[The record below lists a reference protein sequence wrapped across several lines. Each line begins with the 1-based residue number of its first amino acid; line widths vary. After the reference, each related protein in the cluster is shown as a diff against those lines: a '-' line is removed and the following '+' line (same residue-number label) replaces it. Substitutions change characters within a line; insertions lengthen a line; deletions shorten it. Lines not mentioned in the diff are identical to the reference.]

1 MSLLSR
7 ISSDYIAAYK
17 AKDQIRLDVLRM
29 LKTAVTV
36 QEKKQRGAL
45 SDDEVMQVLLKE
57 AKQRQDSIQEY
68 SRAGRTDLADKEQ
81 AELAILRDYLPRQL
95 SPEELERAVHEA
107 IAQTGARSMKEMG
120 AVIQTVMQAFKGQ
133 VDGKAVSQLVRSKLQ
148 S

>member
-17 AKDQIRLDVLRM
+17 AKDQTRLDVLRM

-36 QEKKQRGAL
+36 QEKKQRAAL
-45 SDDEVMQVLLKE
+45 GDDDVMQVLLRE
-57 AKQRQDSIQEY
+57 AKQRQDSIQEFT
-68 SRAGRTDLADKEQ
+68 RAGRLDLADKEQ
-81 AELAILRDYLPRQL
+81 AELEILRGYLPRQL
-95 SPEELERAVHEA
+95 SPEELEQAVDVA
-107 IAQTGARSMKEMG
+107 ITETGAISMKEMG
-120 AVIQTVMQAFKGQ
+120 AVIQAVMNSFKGQ

>member
-17 AKDQIRLDVLRM
+17 AKDQTRLDVLRM

-36 QEKKQRGAL
+36 QEKKQKGVL
-45 SDDEVMQVLLKE
+45 SDDEVLQVLLKE

-95 SPEELERAVHEA
+95 SQEEQERAVDEA
-107 IAQTGARSMKEMG
+107 ISQTGATSMKEMG
-120 AVIQTVMQAFKGQ
+120 VVIQTVMQAFKGQ